1 MYRGDDSAPRG
12 RSHFMKTIIDEELGL
27 VTVVGDGDTKS
38 YKMASAEGF
47 AAASSAWLRAGWDS
61 KYVYSF
67 TWMGRPVIQLPEDL
81 VRIQELIWTERPDV
95 IVETGIAHGGSL
107 VFFASLFEAM
117 GHGRIIGID
126 IDIRAHNR
134 AAIEGHH
141 LAHRIAMI
149 EGSSASPDVPAE
161 VGALISPGEKVM
173 VVLDSDHSRGHV
185 LAELRAFAP
194 LIGVGGRFVVQDGI
208 IRDLVGRPRSD
219 PSWAT
224 DNAVEAVAAFLAED
238 GRFVLDEPEWLFN
251 EGAVRERV
259 TNWPSCHLKRL
270 R

>member
-1 MYRGDDSAPRG
+1 MPMR
-12 RSHFMKTIIDEELGL
+12 TIIDEELGL
-27 VTVVGDGDTKS
+27 VTVVEDGRTS
-38 YKMASAEGF
+38 SHPMASAEGF
-47 AAASSAWLRAGWDS
+47 AAASRAWLHAGWDA

-81 VRIQELIWTERPDV
+81 VRLQELIWAERPDV

-126 IDIRAHNR
+126 IDIRDQNR
-134 AAIEGHH
+134 AAIEGHR
-141 LAHRIAMI
+141 LAHRIAMV
-149 EGSSASPDVPAE
+149 EGSSASAAVAAQ
-161 VGALISPGEKVM
+161 VAAMIAPGENVM
-173 VVLDSDHSRGHV
+173 VVLDSDHSRDHV

-238 GRFVLDEPEWLFN
+238 PRFTLAEPEWLFN
-251 EGAVRERV
+251 EGAVRDRV
-259 TNWPSCHLKRL
+259 TNWPSCHLKRV